1 MILYAKI
8 LLFLRFIMEFV
19 FIPNLSELQA
29 ENCGIAILSPGW
41 IHKKRNLSTSVLIL
55 GHQGKVSIQEESEM
69 YCIQPSSFCLLSE
82 GRNHWGAEELQEK
95 ARYYWIHFKT
105 KEAPQFLSEKE
116 ALLIINNPE
125 IARSRLHDALLLP
138 RYMDTINT
146 NVVRE
151 LFHALLYE
159 QENKCFTEQKYQ
171 ATVKLLLISLNET
184 VMDIINNSKK
194 NENNKSIVN
203 KVIQLVYENLSDP
216 GFSVKRLAD
225 TLCYN
230 PDYLNRHFKSLMK
243 RSLIEYIIDK
253 RIEHSL
259 VALIDSDKTISAI
272 AEDSGF
278 SSYRD
283 FVHQFKRRKDMTP
296 SNYRNY
302 HRMLHIT
309 NS

>member
-1 MILYAKI
+1 
-8 LLFLRFIMEFV
+8 MEFV

-184 VMDIINNSKK
+184 VMDIIKEQSHSRKQMIPTTT
-194 NENNKSIVN
+194 EMSYGYYPSMPVEVVVGGATIFV
-203 KVIQLVYENLSDP
+203 VD
-216 GFSVKRLAD
+216 
-225 TLCYN
+225 
-230 PDYLNRHFKSLMK
+230 
-243 RSLIEYIIDK
+243 IE
-253 RIEHSL
+253 RFER
-259 VALIDSDKTISAI
+259 V
-272 AEDSGF
+272 
-278 SSYRD
+278 
-283 FVHQFKRRKDMTP
+283 
-296 SNYRNY
+296 
-302 HRMLHIT
+302 
-309 NS
+309 